1 MISFSPSINF
11 SDLFY
16 FLKRKKNSFN
26 DLHSIFCKDKDD
38 KLYYFSRSSWAICSV
53 ALLRKNACIFIP
65 EYYCDEAIFLLRKI
79 KVKII
84 FYKINEDNSFD
95 ISDIKKKAKL
105 YKPDIILFCNFFGIN
120 HFKSYL
126 YDLKKT
132 YNSIIIEDSTHSLIP
147 NYSIGN
153 KGDFIIYSPY
163 KLVPIPTGSI
173 MVSKQNLPGLSINE
187 DNFFINKIINAGID
201 VPNKKTNIFQI
212 LKWSSKQILKI
223 FGINKIRIEPF
234 EKDYYLKSEKELY
247 HPALDIFSK
256 YLMRQFLSNSQ
267 NILEKRKQMFN
278 LISKVIKQK
287 SIKFSKSITLKE
299 KANKHYPYMIE
310 IEGDQIN
317 LKKFYNY
324 LKELNL
330 PVLTWP
336 SLPIEVKENLGNNV
350 SVIKKRNSKFYIPI
364 HYQPKN
370 FIKLLSEEE
379 FNSYDFEFIKVDNKD
394 WLKLY
399 NKCKKKNILNNIYYL
414 NSQEKI
420 FGIKNQKYKIV
431 FQGEEIALFVLLK
444 KKFLFLNFNRINRSP
459 IYLNQ
464 NLDKK
469 LKENLIK
476 KILQF
481 ENDKPFTIT
490 KFSPEYS
497 NSYHSSF
504 IDYKKKNFIFDG
516 DGWKSSII
524 DLKDDILKIRENLN
538 QKWRNSLNAFEKRNI
553 IIEEENSNQIINDLI
568 TYYEKLQ
575 KMNNFKGINKKFL
588 KYFLENSFK
597 KIYCAYDDKI
607 FLGYICISTDFNTGT
622 YLLGFANDKGR
633 KINVMNGLMWKAIV
647 DLKEKNFD
655 YLDLGGMDNNSTPG
669 IFKFKS
675 GLNAKNYSLI
685 GSSKKIKIF

>member
-1 MISFSPSINF
+1 
-11 SDLFY
+11 
-16 FLKRKKNSFN
+16 
-26 DLHSIFCKDKDD
+26 
-38 KLYYFSRSSWAICSV
+38 
-53 ALLRKNACIFIP
+53 
-65 EYYCDEAIFLLRKI
+65 
-79 KVKII
+79 
-84 FYKINEDNSFD
+84 
-95 ISDIKKKAKL
+95 
-105 YKPDIILFCNFFGIN
+105 
-120 HFKSYL
+120 
-126 YDLKKT
+126 
-132 YNSIIIEDSTHSLIP
+132 
-147 NYSIGN
+147 
-153 KGDFIIYSPY
+153 
-163 KLVPIPTGSI
+163 

-299 KANKHYPYMIE
+299 KANKNYPYMIE

-399 NKCKKKNILNNIYYL
+399 NKCKKK
-414 NSQEKI
+414 I
-420 FGIKNQKYKIV
+420 F
-431 FQGEEIALFVLLK
+431 
-444 KKFLFLNFNRINRSP
+444 
-459 IYLNQ
+459 
-464 NLDKK
+464 
-469 LKENLIK
+469 
-476 KILQF
+476 
-481 ENDKPFTIT
+481 
-490 KFSPEYS
+490 
-497 NSYHSSF
+497 
-504 IDYKKKNFIFDG
+504 
-516 DGWKSSII
+516 
-524 DLKDDILKIRENLN
+524 
-538 QKWRNSLNAFEKRNI
+538 
-553 IIEEENSNQIINDLI
+553 
-568 TYYEKLQ
+568 
-575 KMNNFKGINKKFL
+575 
-588 KYFLENSFK
+588 
-597 KIYCAYDDKI
+597 
-607 FLGYICISTDFNTGT
+607 
-622 YLLGFANDKGR
+622 
-633 KINVMNGLMWKAIV
+633 
-647 DLKEKNFD
+647 
-655 YLDLGGMDNNSTPG
+655 
-669 IFKFKS
+669 
-675 GLNAKNYSLI
+675 
-685 GSSKKIKIF
+685 